1 MKLSIL
7 SFSVGLACL
16 VAVPLGAANLVLD
29 PGFEA
34 GGAVTCNGA
43 AVCGPIHPAWTF
55 TDAASGTDYGVDTS
69 NQHSGTNAFFFAG
82 TTAGSYDAIQQA
94 LSTTPGQFYTLTF
107 WLNTSFNHSD
117 ADFQVF
123 WNGTMI
129 YDDPAGVDIAHQFPY
144 TQLSFGSL
152 QATGSSTVL
161 EFDGYNVPSGDYLDD
176 IAVDSAVASVPEP
189 ASWVLIC
196 AGALLLFLRVPYRFG
211 RA

>member
-7 SFSVGLACL
+7 PFCVVLACL
-16 VAVPLGAANLVLD
+16 VTVPLGAANIVVD

-43 AVCGPIHPAWTF
+43 AACGPIHPAWTF
-55 TDAASGTDYGVDTS
+55 TNAASGTDYGVDTN
-69 NQHSGTNAFFFAG
+69 NQHSGADAFFFAG

-107 WLNTSFNHSD
+107 WLNTSFNHSN
-117 ADFQVF
+117 ADFRVF

-161 EFDGYNVPSGDYLDD
+161 KFDGYNVPSGDYLDD
-176 IAVDSAVASVPEP
+176 IAVDSYTCQAVSRAGVTHAPRHRYGRFSAP
-189 ASWVLIC
+189 AAARS
-196 AGALLLFLRVPYRFG
+196 
-211 RA
+211 